1 MKAVAYNIEPYEKEF
16 LAKANQKKHDITLI
30 SNPLSRETVIF
41 AEGKDAIIV
50 LTDDA
55 ITAHLIEKLSILG
68 IKYIVTNSDD
78 AGHIDK
84 AAAASYGIKIANISA
99 NPLPNN
105 SNEALQQIADQTIK
119 SLDLWQQNKCLGN
132 TCVCAKNCQ
141 ASPVNKD

>member
-30 SNPLSRETVIF
+30 SNPLSRETVIY

-55 ITAHLIEKLSILG
+55 ITAPLIEKLSLLG
-68 IKYIVTNSDD
+68 IKYIITNSDD

-84 AAAASYGIKIANISA
+84 TAAASYGIKIANIST
-99 NPLPNN
+99 NPLSDK

-141 ASPVNKD
+141 TPSLNKD